1 MIKIPRFSYN
11 DVEINYKMEGSG
23 EPLIFVSGTFTK
35 LQMWNYQIDY
45 FKDKTTV
52 VAFDNRGAGKS
63 SRPDFPYTMEMFV
76 EDLKQLLDYLGL
88 TEGIHLCGSS
98 MGAMISQKFAL
109 KYPMMTKTLIL
120 CAPGSYYPLKTSDQ
134 NQLVYD
140 QLKELNPEESVKY
153 WFPLIYSRAFKK
165 RLEND
170 RELFDEISKNMNFCS
185 QLVDPPLYKDYINQN
200 EALKN
205 FDMRNS
211 LKNIIQP
218 TLILSGSKDKLSI
231 SGEIQSMHEEIP
243 NSKLEIIP
251 GVGHAFNIESPEET
265 NRIIWKFVQ
274 EHKGE

>member
-1 MIKIPRFSYN
+1 MPSFSYN
-11 DVEINYKMEGSG
+11 DIEINYLMEGSG
-23 EPLIFVSGTFTK
+23 EPIVFVSGTFTK

-63 SRPDFPYTMEMFV
+63 SRPDIPYTMELLV
-76 EDLKQLLDYLGL
+76 EDLKHLLDYVGL

-98 MGAMISQKFAL
+98 MGAMITQKFAL
-109 KYPMMTKTLIL
+109 KYPKLTKTLIL
-120 CAPGSYYPLKTSDQ
+120 CAPTSHYPPKTSEQ
-134 NQLVYD
+134 NLLTYNI
-140 QLKELNPEESVKY
+140 LKDLDLEQRVMY

-170 RELFDEISKNMNFCS
+170 REFFDEICKDMNFCS

-211 LKNIIQP
+211 LKDIIQP
-218 TLILSGSKDKLSI
+218 TLILSGSKDKMSMP
-231 SGEIQSMHEEIP
+231 GMIQSMHEEIP
-243 NSKLEIIP
+243 NSTLEIIS
-251 GVGHAFNIESPEET
+251 GAGHAFNIEFPEET

-274 EHKGE
+274 DHLN